1 MSKKKFLEYLREN
14 FSSIEDAER
23 DGLVE
28 MKERKVMQYVYMD
41 QRLIHTGNECYFVSA
56 NHDLTYGEVETA
68 IVMFK
73 CPLKRAKQ

>member
-28 MKERKVMQYVYMD
+28 MKERKVMQY
-41 QRLIHTGNECYFVSA
+41 IHGLGLVNTGNECCFVSA
-56 NHDLTYGEVETA
+56 NHELTYGEVETA

-73 CPLKRAKQ
+73 CPVKRSQE